1 MVAQI
6 AIRYISDISVSVNIY
21 ILDQVNIQLLKIASF

>member
-21 ILDQVNIQLLKIASF
+21 ILDRVNIQLLKIASF